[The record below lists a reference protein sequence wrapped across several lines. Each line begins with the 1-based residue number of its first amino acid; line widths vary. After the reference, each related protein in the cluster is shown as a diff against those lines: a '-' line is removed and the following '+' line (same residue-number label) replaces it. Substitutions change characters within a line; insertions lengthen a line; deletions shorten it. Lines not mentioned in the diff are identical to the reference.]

1 MIKIAVVDDDS
12 GELKKLSDMF
22 TRLGGE
28 TGQELSVETF
38 TDSASFLKDYDKSY
52 SMLCLDIELNG
63 EDDDDNGIEL
73 ARKIRQV
80 DSDVMIIFITNLAQ
94 MAIKGYEVRAF
105 DFIVKPVIYGDFAMK
120 MRSALGFC
128 LGHRVENFKVQTEGG
143 FVMLSSDKL
152 YYIEVSGHYL
162 FYHTKNQVY
171 KQKGALK
178 EIESKIND
186 LPFKR
191 CNNCYLINLKYV
203 DGVDKDDVIVG
214 GERLKISRPK
224 KREFLQA
231 IAEYMGGKML

>member
-1 MIKIAVVDDDS
+1 MIKIAVVDDDLN
-12 GELKKLSDMF
+12 EQKKLSDMF
-22 TRLGGE
+22 IRLGDE
-28 TGQELSVETF
+28 IELELSVDVF
-38 TDSASFLKDYDKSY
+38 SDRNSFLAGYDKSY
-52 SMLCLDIELNG
+52 VMLCLDIELST
-63 EDDDDNGIEL
+63 EDDQDNGIEL
-73 ARKIRQV
+73 AREIRQV

-105 DFIVKPVIYGDFAMK
+105 DFIVKPVNYGDFAMK

-128 LGHRVENFKVQTEGG
+128 LGHRAENFKVQTERG
-143 FVMLSSDKL
+143 FVMISSDEL
-152 YYIEVSGHYL
+152 YYIEVSGHYI

-171 KQKGALK
+171 RQKGTLK
-178 EIESKIND
+178 EIEGKISE

-203 DGVDKDDVIVG
+203 SGVDKDDVIVG
-214 GERLKISRPK
+214 GDRLKISRPK